1 MIPEKIGGKSLTSEG
16 DGGIIKIEFE
26 TPESMQKHYVKHGEE
41 YGDISIESYLSLA
54 NELANMPVS
63 DDVEKIVRSDGSTAI
78 YRFSTND
85 FLVVTKDGSIRTF
98 FKPKNGKEYWAYEHE
113 RN

>member
-1 MIPEKIGGKSLTSEG
+1 MTSGEN
-16 DGGIIKIEFE
+16 GGIIKIGFE
-26 TPESMQKHYVKHGEE
+26 TPEIMQKHYTKHGKE
-41 YGDISIESYLSLA
+41 YGNISIESYLSLA

-85 FLVVTKDGSIRTF
+85 SLVVTKEGCIRTF
-98 FKPKNGKEYWAYEHE
+98 FKPKIGKEYWAYEHE

>member
-1 MIPEKIGGKSLTSEG
+1 MELLTSTADG
-16 DGGIIKIEFE
+16 DIIEIRFE
-26 TPESMQKHYVKHGEE
+26 TSESMRKHYMKHSKE

-54 NELANMPVS
+54 NELANAPAS
-63 DDVEKIVRSDGSTAI
+63 DDVEKIARSDGSTAI

-98 FKPKNGKEYWAYEHE
+98 FKPKSGKEYWAYEHE

>member
-1 MIPEKIGGKSLTSEG
+1 MTSG
-16 DGGIIKIEFE
+16 TDSGIIKIEFE

-41 YGDISIESYLSLA
+41 YGDISIESYVSLA

-85 FLVVTKDGSIRTF
+85 FLVVTKGGSIRTF